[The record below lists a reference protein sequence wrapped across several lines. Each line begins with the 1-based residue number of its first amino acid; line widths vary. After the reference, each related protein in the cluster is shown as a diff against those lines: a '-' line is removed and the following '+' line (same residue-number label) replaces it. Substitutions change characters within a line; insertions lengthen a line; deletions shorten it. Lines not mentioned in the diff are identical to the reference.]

1 MFTAARSC
9 GLNRT
14 NDDESR
20 ERRSPDHDPE
30 LVAGSKL
37 EQPVLIEDGV
47 HAELRRLGVHV
58 TRFVEDFQGARL
70 PDTDEERLL
79 QLPSGVPGTRNIR
92 TAYAGDQPVEVL
104 DTISNGEVV
113 SYRFEIE
120 V

>member
-1 MFTAARSC
+1 MVIRRLRFMV
-9 GLNRT
+9 
-14 NDDESR
+14 DDEPVQLVSVYY
-20 ERRSPDHDPE
+20 DPE

-37 EQPVLIEDGV
+37 EQPVLIDDGV